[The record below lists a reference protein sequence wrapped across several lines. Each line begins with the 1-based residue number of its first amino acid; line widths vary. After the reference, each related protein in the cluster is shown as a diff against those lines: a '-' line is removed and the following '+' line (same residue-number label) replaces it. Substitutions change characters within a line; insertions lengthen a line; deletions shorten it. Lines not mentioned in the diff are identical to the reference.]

1 LNEASITCRTAGSLI
16 ANIRRRIKGHGRGS
30 IRARHDVVVDVAVDV
45 AVNVAVNVAVAVAVD
60 VVNDESLKNTNQE
73 LLETNVDFILKLTC
87 LFTQFPAY
95 LSEAI
100 QHQQSHKTSKP
111 IATTSLLNNSRVKM
125 IISGRIA
132 GRELLQ
138 SPPLSAALE
147 TCLCTVL

>member
-45 AVNVAVNVAVAVAVD
+45 AVD

-87 LFTQFPAY
+87 LFTHFPAH

-100 QHQQSHKTSKP
+100 QHQQSHRISKL
-111 IATTSLLNNSRVKM
+111 IATASLLINSRVKM

-138 SPPLSAALE
+138 SPPLSAALK